1 VKQKKAAPF
10 PKRRGFLLPA
20 ARRHSGGRRKDEDRE
35 EEHDLCSA
43 ERDQRGSE

>member
-1 VKQKKAAPF
+1 VKQKKAAPLAR
-10 PKRRGFLLPA
+10 RRGFLLRA
-20 ARRHSGGRRKDEDRE
+20 ARCHSSGRRKGEDRE

>member
-1 VKQKKAAPF
+1 VKQKMAAPF
-10 PKRRGFLLPA
+10 ARRRGFLLHA
-20 ARRHSGGRRKDEDRE
+20 ARRASGGAKGEDRE